1 MTHPQRAAP
10 PPKLLARIAVAG
22 MSVAVLALGA
32 LAIWAAIVTQNGANG
47 LSQAGV
53 QTSGH
58 LRAVQ
63 ALSMLDTSSDA
74 LEARIVPDELA
85 KLRRS
90 QRVLDDALLRM
101 ESGGVRQAR
110 QTADRAKPIMRR
122 LKPRVE
128 RFLAR
133 PPGYDSDGS
142 TGPEKAMEDTITE
155 LQVLLNDLG
164 TDPSQLLATK
174 LESVTASERA
184 VRGTAFVLIPLG
196 LAGVAACGWL
206 LGSYRRRSEA
216 TLRVSIDAT
225 AHEARTDQLTGLPNR
240 RALLEELEHR
250 SNANES
256 FMLTLADL
264 NGFKGYNDSF
274 GHPAG
279 DALLRRLARKLAA
292 ACAGRGIAARLGGD
306 EFCVLFF
313 EGTSADEAHTLTRKA
328 LCEEGKGFCITAA
341 SGLAAVPED
350 ADDPESALRVADTRM
365 YAAKVAT
372 HPSVEQAMSGAM
384 TRMLDEHH
392 PGLGSHVEEVAV
404 LAVACAEALELP
416 DADVLSVERAAELHD
431 IGKVAIPSAILTKEG
446 SLSDE
451 EWEFMLRHSI
461 IGERII
467 GSDPSMEFVASVVR
481 SSHERWDG
489 RGYPDGL
496 AGEEI
501 PIGARIVFV
510 ADAFCAMIEERP
522 YATAR
527 SVESA
532 RRELRACSGT
542 QFDPA
547 VVTAFLAGLDDRDLQ
562 RDLDSSRALV
572 LT

>member
-1 MTHPQRAAP
+1 MTPPQRAAP
-10 PPKLLARIAVAG
+10 PPKLTARIAVAG
-22 MSVAVLALGA
+22 MSGAVLALGA
-32 LAIWAAIVTQNGANG
+32 LAIWAAIVTQNGADG

-63 ALSMLDTSSDA
+63 ALSMLDTSTDA
-74 LEARIVPDELA
+74 LEARIVPSELA
-85 KLRRS
+85 KLRRA

-101 ESGGVRQAR
+101 ETGEVREAKLI
-110 QTADRAKPIMRR
+110 AHRAEPIMVR

-133 PPGYDSDGS
+133 PPGYDSNGS
-142 TGPEKAMEDTITE
+142 TGPEKAMEDTMGE

-184 VRGTAFVLIPLG
+184 VRRTAFVLIPLG

-240 RALLEELEHR
+240 RALLEELAHR
-250 SNANES
+250 SDAHER
-256 FMLTLADL
+256 FLLTLADL
-264 NGFKGYNDSF
+264 NGFKGYNDTF

-279 DALLRRLARKLAA
+279 DALLRRLARKLAT
-292 ACAGRGIAARLGGD
+292 ACEGRGIAARLGGD

-313 EGTSADEAHTLTRKA
+313 EGTSPDKAHAVTREALS
-328 LCEEGKGFCITAA
+328 EEGKGFRITAA
-341 SGLAAVPED
+341 SGLASLPED
-350 ADDPESALRVADTRM
+350 ATDPESALRVADTRM
-365 YAAKVAT
+365 YASKVST

-392 PGLGSHVEEVAV
+392 PGLGSHVQEVAV

-416 DADVLSVERAAELHD
+416 EADVLSVERAAELHD
-431 IGKVAIPSAILTKEG
+431 IGKVAIPSAILMKEG
-446 SLSDE
+446 SLSAE
-451 EWEFMLRHSI
+451 EWEFMRRHSI

-467 GSDPSMEFVASVVR
+467 GSDPSMESVASVVR

-496 AGEEI
+496 AGDDI

-510 ADAFCAMIEERP
+510 ADAFCAMTEERP
-522 YATAR
+522 YAPAR
-527 SVESA
+527 SVKSA
-532 RRELRACSGT
+532 RQELRDCSGT
-542 QFDPA
+542 QFDPV
-547 VVTAFLAGLDDRDLQ
+547 VVTAFLAGLDDRASQADFA
-562 RDLDSSRALV
+562 SSRALV